1 MELSLKV
8 RSFFKKMVSKE
19 FLVCFALVCV
29 IVVLDQF
36 IKFVIKDQT
45 FDGSSFLGFSLE
57 KVQNNYFIFVLKMT
71 GDFFFVYFIL
81 LSLWVS
87 FSFYYFVFIYFK
99 GHKKYYPLK
108 LSASLV
114 FGGWFSNLIDKLIQS
129 YVLDYIRWDIF
140 KFVFYFNLADFIQ
153 TCGWIIFIYYIISL
167 RSDIF
172 RKHDK
177 RSRWIVFNKLQYQ
190 FLGYFTLIFG
200 LIAFFFILLI
210 YQLFVAIGVLED
222 AAVKSLVISFFKGL
236 LVALVFL
243 YIFVG
248 SFFAY
253 FSNKIYGPVYAFEK
267 YMRAIMARK
276 KGLTKFQL
284 RQNDHFE
291 NLEVL
296 AKDLKNYIET
306 KTNHENQNKNKE

>member
-1 MELSLKV
+1 MGLSLKI
-8 RSFFKKMVSKE
+8 RSFFKKILSKE
-19 FLVCFALVCV
+19 FLVCFSLVCI
-29 IVVLDQF
+29 IVFLDQL
-36 IKFVIKDQT
+36 IKFFIKDQT

-57 KVQNNYFIFVLKMT
+57 KVKNNYFIFVLNIT

-81 LSLWVS
+81 LSLWLS
-87 FSFYYFVFIYFK
+87 FSFYYFVFVYYFK
-99 GHKKYYPLK
+99 GDKKYYPLK
-108 LSASLV
+108 IAVSLV
-114 FGGWFSNLIDKLIQS
+114 FGGWFSNLIDKLMQS
-129 YVLDYIRWDIF
+129 YVLDYIKWEIF
-140 KFVFYFNLADFIQ
+140 NFVFYFNLADIIQ
-153 TCGWIIFIYYIISL
+153 TCGWIVFMYYIISL

-172 RKHDK
+172 RRHEK
-177 RSRWIVFNKLQYQ
+177 RSRWIIFNKLQYQ
-190 FLGYFTLIFG
+190 FLAYFTLIFG
-200 LIAFFFILLI
+200 LIALFFILLI

-222 AAVKSLVISFFKGL
+222 PSVKSLVVSFFKGL

-267 YMRAIMARK
+267 YIRSIMAGK
-276 KGLTKFQL
+276 KDLKKFHL

-296 AKDLKNYIET
+296 AEDIKNHIEA
-306 KTNHENQNKNKE
+306 KTNSENKNKK